1 MWFGWY
7 SAIMGLS
14 SLLEFTEKG
23 IYVPKGDFYI
33 DPIKKVKQAVITH
46 GHSDH
51 ARSGNIK
58 YLCTDLTKPVLK
70 LRLGSKINVQS
81 LAFGESFFI
90 NGVKLS
96 FHPAG
101 HLPGSA
107 QVRVEYKGHIAVIS
121 GDYKLEKDGLAEAF
135 EPVFCHEFVTEST
148 FALPIYQWQA
158 QEKIIADIFTWWQ
171 QNQSEKKASIISAY
185 PLGKS
190 QRLISAL
197 YKYSP
202 YITCHPSIE
211 NTNIALRN
219 AGVDIPILDDLFSI
233 TKNESHR
240 YLVLTPT
247 IISQGLWLQ
256 NFPHYELADASGWM
270 ATKQGRKRSTAH
282 RHFTLSDHADW
293 PSLNQ
298 AVLASQA
305 ETVFVTHGF
314 SDDFARHLKEQK
326 INAQSIDHFFTRE
339 RIEQE

>member
-1 MWFGWY
+1 M
-7 SAIMGLS
+7 
-14 SLLEFTEKG
+14 
-23 IYVPKGDFYI
+23 
-33 DPIKKVKQAVITH
+33 
-46 GHSDH
+46 
-51 ARSGNIK
+51 
-58 YLCTDLTKPVLK
+58 
-70 LRLGSKINVQS
+70 
-81 LAFGESFFI
+81 
-90 NGVKLS
+90 
-96 FHPAG
+96 
-101 HLPGSA
+101 
-107 QVRVEYKGHIAVIS
+107 
-121 GDYKLEKDGLAEAF
+121 
-135 EPVFCHEFVTEST
+135 TEST

-171 QNQSEKKASIISAY
+171 QNQSENKASIISAY

-211 NTNIALRN
+211 NTNTALRN
-219 AGVDIPILDDLFSI
+219 AGVDIPFLDDLFSI

-314 SDDFARHLKEQK
+314 SDDFARHLKGQK